1 MRAHEDGLG
10 DEEMCD
16 IGFFGLVKWVEL
28 HFGLL
33 NLTIAPRHSLGVF
46 FWIYSWFPFWNDENG
61 GWI

>member
-1 MRAHEDGLG
+1 MRTGLG

-28 HFGLL
+28 HFGLF

-46 FWIYSWFPFWNDENG
+46 LRDF
-61 GWI
+61 